1 MKKQC
6 GEKIRKNQKRYY
18 FWGDR
23 EDICSKIL
31 DIYIYAYTKGKK
43 SLVDTFW
50 KYFRLANESVPSRNT
65 NIADEVGK
73 DVTRYTYAAIVRERA
88 SSVWT
93 LNSWPKIVCRF
104 IRRENKHTWWTSWRL
119 LGLFSSHVYP
129 LISHTGILC
138 VCIYIYIY
146 TKLESHPMYI
156 QILSWQESYICMHR
170 K

>member
-1 MKKQC
+1 M
-6 GEKIRKNQKRYY
+6 
-18 FWGDR
+18 
-23 EDICSKIL
+23 
-31 DIYIYAYTKGKK
+31 
-43 SLVDTFW
+43 DTFW

-138 VCIYIYIY
+138 VCIYIYIPNWSHIRCIY
-146 TKLESHPMYI
+146 KSYRDKNRIFVCIENKSTAILEYRKLVFI
-156 QILSWQESYICMHR
+156 ACVNIFFR